1 MAGAVPGV
9 KQKRSGARMR
19 HNMKG
24 KTMIVKKKNDVI
36 EVKKLAESAM
46 SVKIIGKTP
55 YLYHSISDKSAY
67 QLLMPTVASRK
78 AIDRK
83 ATIKHLVPEEYLNS
97 TYRDTRMEET
107 YLHLPSCQPKA
118 AMRGAAMD
126 SVGTASKAGIGRL
139 LRVTPEHVP
148 MYGVPQIHMATVR
161 MSGPSRTPD
170 IRTRAV
176 LPEWCAELVISY
188 FKPHLT
194 PKVVMTLLSNAGLVM
209 GLGDWRPEKGGAYG
223 QFGIVS
229 TDKEQDAWD
238 RIRSTGG
245 REAQY
250 AAMHPDFKTTF
261 PDTYDDFT
269 ERMLAYFVSHCD
281 GDDGVSFVP
290 DPIMNDFKESA
301 IAG

>member
-1 MAGAVPGV
+1 
-9 KQKRSGARMR
+9 
-19 HNMKG
+19 
-24 KTMIVKKKNDVI
+24 MIPKKKNDVI
-36 EVKKLAESAM
+36 EVKKLDESAM
-46 SVKIIGKTP
+46 SVKIIGMTP
-55 YLYHSISDKSAY
+55 YLYHSISNKSA
-67 QLLMPTVASRK
+67 QELLMPTVKSRR

-83 ATIKHLVPEEYLNS
+83 STPKHIVPEEYLNS
-97 TYRDTRMEET
+97 TYRNPRSDDT
-107 YLHLPSCQPKA
+107 YLYLPGRQIKG
-118 AMRGAAMD
+118 AMRQAAFD
-126 SVGTASKAGIGRL
+126 SPGTASKAGIGRL
-139 LRVTPEHVP
+139 LWVEPEEAS
-148 MYGVPQIHMATVR
+148 MYGVPQIHMSTVR
-161 MSGPSRTPD
+161 MSGPARTPD

-209 GLGDWRPEKGGAYG
+209 GVGDWRPEKGGTYG
-223 QFGIVS
+223 RFSIVS

-245 REAQY
+245 REAQH

-261 PDTYDDFT
+261 PGTYDDFT